1 MEAKV
6 DVRKLQI
13 LNDRINQTID
23 ALSQVRLSVHG
34 LGHTGVPTPMMNP
47 FMTQGFGYPS
57 IPPFPGIP
65 PVPPVP
71 PISPFGM
78 VPPIPFPGPLGF
90 SHTPY
95 TPPVNP
101 PSHPFMTQGFGY
113 PSVPPF
119 PGIPQ
124 VPLGA
129 FPPIPPFPGPLGF
142 SHTPF
147 TPPVNPLF
155 NVPTPFTPPFVNPML
170 SSMPT
175 PGITPNWP
183 TPWTEF
189 GRGLFHTPIDPLE
202 LKLLEMRALDPIR
215 IRETFPFVSY

>member
-65 PVPPVP
+65 PVPP
-71 PISPFGM
+71 ISPFGM

-101 PSHPFMTQGFGY
+101 LSNPFLTQGFGY
-113 PSVPPF
+113 PSV
-119 PGIPQ
+119 
-124 VPLGA
+124 
-129 FPPIPPFPGPLGF
+129 PPFPGPLGF

-147 TPPVNPLF
+147 TPPVNPFF

-170 SSMPT
+170 SSVPT

>member
-23 ALSQVRLSVHG
+23 ALSQVRMSVHG
-34 LGHTGVPTPMMNP
+34 LGHTGVPTSMINP

-57 IPPFPGIP
+57 VPPFPGISPIP
-65 PVPPVP
+65 PVPPM
-71 PISPFGM
+71 SPFGM

-95 TPPVNP
+95 TP
-101 PSHPFMTQGFGY
+101 
-113 PSVPPF
+113 
-119 PGIPQ
+119 
-124 VPLGA
+124 L
-129 FPPIPPFPGPLGF
+129 
-142 SHTPF
+142 
-147 TPPVNPLF
+147 VNPLF
-155 NVPTPFTPPFVNPML
+155 NIPPTPFTPSFANPIL
-170 SSMPT
+170 SPIPT
-175 PGITPNWP
+175 PGVTPNWP

-202 LKLLEMRALDPIR
+202 LKLLEMRAIDPFR
-215 IRETFPFVSY
+215 IRETFPYMY